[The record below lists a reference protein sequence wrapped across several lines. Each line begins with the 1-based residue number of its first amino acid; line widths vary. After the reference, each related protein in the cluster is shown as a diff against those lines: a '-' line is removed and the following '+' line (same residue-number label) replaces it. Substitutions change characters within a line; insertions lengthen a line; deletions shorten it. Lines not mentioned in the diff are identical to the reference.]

1 TMFSR
6 DWSSDVCSSAL
17 LDLALDLDRRDARLH
32 THGVRYAFQAP
43 DATYGR
49 LRALFLVVPFNVA
62 FEGDPAVINDDLYV
76 LRRIGQLA
84 LNLVNCVTSDFRV
97 GPLVDYR
104 QADFNVVRPA
114 LYSGD
119 PLCIRLGL
127 YLLAVA
133 PHEARKRN
141 DAILDGD
148 INVGGVDIRVPT

>member
-43 DATYGR
+43 DAPYGR

-84 LNLVNCVTSDFRV
+84 RSEERRV
-97 GPLVDYR
+97 GKAWTR
-104 QADFNVVRPA
+104 GSA
-114 LYSGD
+114 
-119 PLCIRLGL
+119 
-127 YLLAVA
+127 
-133 PHEARKRN
+133 
-141 DAILDGD
+141 
-148 INVGGVDIRVPT
+148 